1 MGIMILN
8 ASPRAPR
15 SNSLKLAEIFSE
27 KCKDKT
33 EYYNISK
40 NNHIEICKKIE
51 QFTNVLFVFPLYADS
66 LPVTLLNF
74 LKTLELNS
82 PKIKPIFSVLINC
95 GFIEY
100 EQNDNAVKIFELYC
114 KQNGYT
120 FGSVLKIGSGEA
132 ILSTPFKII
141 VERKVKLL
149 AKSIENG
156 KYKILNVTL
165 PISKKMFIKAST
177 KYWCDYGKKY
187 GITKEEMDTM
197 RIEND

>member
-27 KCKDKT
+27 NCKDKT

-40 NNHIEICKKIE
+40 TNHTEICKKME
-51 QFTNVLFVFPLYADS
+51 QFSNVLFVFPLYADS
-66 LPVTLLNF
+66 LPVTLLDF
-74 LKTLELNS
+74 LKTLELNL
-82 PKIKPIFSVLINC
+82 PKKKPIFSVLINC

-100 EQNDNAVKIFELYC
+100 EQNDMAVKIFEFYC
-114 KQNGYT
+114 KQNGFA

-132 ILSTPFKII
+132 ILSTPFKIF
-141 VERKVKLL
+141 VKRKVKHL
-149 AKSIENG
+149 AKSIENE
-156 KYKILNVTL
+156 KYKILNVTM
-165 PISKKMFIKAST
+165 PISKKMFVKAST

-187 GITKEEMDTM
+187 GITKDEMDTM
-197 RIEND
+197 QIE